1 MPWWVE
7 TEGKKRVVPKVKL
20 KKDLGVK
27 SHNLAD
33 AVIAADNSH
42 AKRPMII
49 SPTAVTQTAMPG
61 I

>member
-1 MPWWVE
+1 
-7 TEGKKRVVPKVKL
+7 
-20 KKDLGVK
+20 VK